1 MREFVLVNVHNAFIC
16 YFQEYYLVYQ
26 YIYGMFFLEFIMLNQ
41 KHGVEIRLKPT
52 IQYKNWIDSKRKNNA
67 TNNAITTTKTPSKAR
82 KADYKNKAESEFE
95 RIPIEVDV
103 EEKFT
108 HREKAQVTKKEEI
121 MLL

>member
-1 MREFVLVNVHNAFIC
+1 
-16 YFQEYYLVYQ
+16 
-26 YIYGMFFLEFIMLNQ
+26 MFFLEFIMLNQ

-108 HREKAQVTKKEEI
+108 HREKGQVTKKEEI

>member
-1 MREFVLVNVHNAFIC
+1 
-16 YFQEYYLVYQ
+16 
-26 YIYGMFFLEFIMLNQ
+26 MFFLEFIMLNQ
-41 KHGVEIRLKPT
+41 KHGVEIRLKP
-52 IQYKNWIDSKRKNNA
+52 KRKNNA

-121 MLL
+121 MFL